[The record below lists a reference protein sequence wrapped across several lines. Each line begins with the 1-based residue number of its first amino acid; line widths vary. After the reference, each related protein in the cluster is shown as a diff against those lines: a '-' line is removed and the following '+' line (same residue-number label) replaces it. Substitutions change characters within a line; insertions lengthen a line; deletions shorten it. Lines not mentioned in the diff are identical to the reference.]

1 MFYLKL
7 ILYTIK
13 SEPYLQK
20 DKTHIMDS
28 TTKTTKLLNFKLR
41 KIIHYSLILSILLIQ
56 LIVAAF
62 FYTENVNKKSLQFFQ
77 RQIAEVNAIESLTN
91 RSRKDLL
98 DAQNYFQKYMISKD
112 QKDLSNYFDAVNLL
126 TKNLDS
132 INHFKSSNLNLK
144 KALSIHRLDSTMV
157 NHLKEMIDSTQQFS
171 TNSNLVKREPI
182 PDLMKYDYDF
192 NFNKY
197 DVETHTYTDT
207 IEKKGIFGRLKDA
220 ISGKV
225 NVQKDSTVV
234 TMKNNKSIA
243 ANKIKTE
250 VDSMI
255 SAINHHYSK
264 EVQKIRYNVTKTKDE
279 SGKFYS
285 TFNNLLVYS
294 NELMGVYD
302 ASIKSAKEDTQKEL
316 DAQNSKNNKIRTYL
330 VIGLMVLMF
339 FVSILI
345 MYFTRLA
352 FMYEWKLNAAN
363 KEIKEN
369 LNFKNRILGMLSH
382 ELRSPLKIIGLFI
395 TRIKKKNNDPNIN
408 DYLKS
413 ISFTNNTLL
422 MQANQILE
430 YTKNQ
435 QVENKLVPVE
445 FNLNNEIESIL
456 VSLQP
461 YVETRNNQFIITKNI
476 DPTIEVFS
484 DNTKI
489 NQLLMN
495 IVGNANKFTENGTI
509 EVRVD
514 TKINPNKTVTLTTA
528 VKDSGAG
535 ISESDLKQIFE
546 PYYQGVIS
554 NEVEN
559 LGAGLGLSLCKELVE
574 LYGGKIAVTS
584 AINEG
589 TTVTFSLNLMMNN

>member
-264 EVQKIRYNVTKTKDE
+264 EVQKIRYNVTKTKDD

-408 DYLKS
+408 EYLKS

-514 TKINPNKTVTLTTA
+514 TKINPNNTVTLTTA